1 MKIRKPFSKLVFIP
15 FTCSI
20 GSRRVL
26 SSKLRIGACKTG
38 FRYRIKHKIESI
50 AKKKKSFWKR
60 FFIKLACSFVEGWLL
75 ISLDAF
81 FAANID

>member
-1 MKIRKPFSKLVFIP
+1 M
-15 FTCSI
+15 
-20 GSRRVL
+20 
-26 SSKLRIGACKTG
+26 GACETG
-38 FRYRIKHKIESI
+38 FQYRIKHKIESI